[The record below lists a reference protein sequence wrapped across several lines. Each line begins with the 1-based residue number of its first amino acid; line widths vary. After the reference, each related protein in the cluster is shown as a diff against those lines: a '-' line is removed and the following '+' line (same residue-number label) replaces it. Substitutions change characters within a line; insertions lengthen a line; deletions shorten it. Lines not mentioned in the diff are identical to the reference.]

1 MIVDEEADYAGTN
14 STTRPRNDHVG
25 PGRLS
30 GQEFS
35 ATQRSSEGAPHTDC
49 AARGASAVS
58 PWSPVRQGHF
68 SFVATSGQER
78 AQSRIGSRHAP
89 IAKLT

>member
-35 ATQRSSEGAPHTDC
+35 ATQR
-49 AARGASAVS
+49 
-58 PWSPVRQGHF
+58 
-68 SFVATSGQER
+68 
-78 AQSRIGSRHAP
+78 
-89 IAKLT
+89 